1 MPEDQKAGHN
11 EGRTSFFI
19 QQQLVSLAK
28 KAFLQL
34 VALFRNATI
43 YPAAHPFLLGSAE
56 QVLISLDELFT
67 RKNEAAYH
75 FIAGE
80 LFFETFSVPLEEQL
94 SQAVENI
101 SRKGIG
107 GITFLQGLKRDELVA
122 FAYLQARPASTPSG
136 ESDMGAHLRQAGI
149 TSIKL
154 HKAIPEGTQTRAR
167 GGGGEKTASEIYLD
181 GVDVVKDIIHSA
193 QMGKTIN
200 VRKIHSLIHNVVD
213 NVLDNRD
220 ALVGL
225 STIKLYDAYTF
236 AHSLNVAI
244 LSTALGSYLSF
255 ERSQI
260 ASLGIAGLL
269 HDIGKVNIPIS
280 IINKPDL
287 LNDSEWEIVKRHPL
301 EGALILSGLPG
312 VGRSTLVTAFEHHQH
327 YDLQGYPQAAGEGG
341 VVPVHPFS
349 RIVAI
354 ADAYDALTSL
364 RVYFKIPR
372 PPDEAVKILLS
383 KRGTAFD
390 PVLVKAFVNMVG
402 IFPIGT
408 LLRLNTGETGLVIR
422 QTRDLLRPRVLLLT
436 IFDGSEKDEVSLVE
450 MDGGGYKRS
459 AIGTIDPNLLKVNV
473 SRYFT

>member
-1 MPEDQKAGHN
+1 MPEDQKAAHN

-19 QQQLVSLAK
+19 QQQLVSRAK

-34 VALFRNATI
+34 VALFKNATI

-56 QVLISLDELFT
+56 QVLISLDDLFT
-67 RKNEAAYH
+67 RKSEAAYH
-75 FIAGE
+75 IIAGE
-80 LFFETFSVPLEEQL
+80 LYFETFSIPLEEQL
-94 SQAVENI
+94 SLAVENI
-101 SRKGIG
+101 SGKGIG
-107 GITFLQGLKRDELVA
+107 GMTFFQGLKRDELVA
-122 FAYLQARPASTPSG
+122 FAYLQARLASTPTG
-136 ESDMGAHLRQAGI
+136 QSDRGGLLSQAGI
-149 TSIKL
+149 TRIKL
-154 HKAIPEGTQTRAR
+154 HNVIPGSTQTRTR
-167 GGGGEKTASEIYLD
+167 GGGEKTASEIYLD
-181 GVDVVKDIIHSA
+181 GVDVVKEIIHSA

-200 VRKIHSLIHNVVD
+200 VRKMHSLIHDVVD

-225 STIKLYDAYTF
+225 SSIKFYDAYTF

-255 ERSQI
+255 EKTQI

-269 HDIGKVNIPIS
+269 HDIGKVNIPLA
-280 IINKPDL
+280 IINKPDF
-287 LNDSEWEIVKRHPL
+287 LNDSEWEIVKRHPM

-312 VGRSTLVTAFEHHQH
+312 VGRSALVTAFEHHQH
-327 YDLQGYPQAAGEGG
+327 FDLQGYPQAAGEGG

-364 RVYFKIPR
+364 RIYFKIPR

-459 AIGTIDPNLLKVNV
+459 AIGTIDPNLLKVDV
-473 SRYFT
+473 SRYFK